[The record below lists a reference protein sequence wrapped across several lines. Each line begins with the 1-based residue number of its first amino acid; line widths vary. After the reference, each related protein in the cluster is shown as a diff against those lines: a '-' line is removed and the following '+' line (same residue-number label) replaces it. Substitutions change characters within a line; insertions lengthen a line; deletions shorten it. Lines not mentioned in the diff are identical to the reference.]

1 MVALPME
8 PALPWAELPTTRLLD
23 RPDGLFMYTNEAQC
37 FEELCFSTFMEF
49 RHQRVLEVYEISA
62 KDNTNISLVVVT

>member
-1 MVALPME
+1 ME

-37 FEELCFSTFMEF
+37 FGELRFSTFMES

-62 KDNTNISLVVVT
+62 EDTTNNAVVV